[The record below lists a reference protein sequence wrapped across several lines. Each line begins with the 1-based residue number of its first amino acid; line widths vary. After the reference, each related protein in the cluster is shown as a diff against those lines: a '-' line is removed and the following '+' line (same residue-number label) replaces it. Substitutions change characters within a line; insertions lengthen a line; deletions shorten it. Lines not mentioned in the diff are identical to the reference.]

1 MSQIIA
7 VTAGKGG
14 TGKSTTSA
22 NVATGLAN
30 LGHKTLLVELD
41 FGLRCLDIML
51 GIKDKVKH
59 DIGEYLEGR
68 IDILTA
74 TTKVER
80 VDNLFLVCATR
91 NPFIDIDPIKIMGV
105 CEEMREHFEYI
116 IIDTAGVGSS
126 VFSVIKAADLI
137 LMVTTPD
144 AVCVRDG
151 QMLSDFLYVKNCI
164 NQRLVINKVSPN
176 FRSEDILDDLDVVID
191 TVGIPLIGVVPE
203 DVTIKICGS
212 KGEALPPNSE
222 GGKAYAAIAKRVDG
236 QEVPLTVKID

>member
-22 NVATGLAN
+22 NVATGLAQ
-30 LGHKTLLVELD
+30 LGHRTLLVELD

-51 GIKDKVKH
+51 GIKDSVKH
-59 DIGEYLEGR
+59 DIGEYLEGK

-74 TTKVER
+74 TTKVNR
-80 VDNLFLVCATR
+80 VENLYLVCATR
-91 NPFIDIDPIKIMGV
+91 NPFIDINPEKIMGV
-105 CEEMREHFEYI
+105 CEEMREHFDYI

-144 AVCVRDG
+144 TVCVRDG
-151 QMLSDFLYVKNCI
+151 QMLSDFLYVKNCT
-164 NQRLVINKVSPN
+164 NQRLVINKVSQN
-176 FRSEDILDDLDVVID
+176 FKKEEILYDLDEVID
-191 TVGIPLIGVVPE
+191 SVGIPLIGVVPE
-203 DVTIKICGS
+203 DMNVKICGA
-212 KGEALPPNSE
+212 KGEMLPPSC
-222 GGKAYAAIAKRVDG
+222 GGYKAFTAIAKRIDG
-236 QEVPLTVKID
+236 QNVPLTIRID

>member
-22 NVATGLAN
+22 NVATGLAT

-51 GIKDKVKH
+51 GMKDKVKH
-59 DIGEYLEGR
+59 DIGEYLEGK

-74 TTKVER
+74 TTKVDR
-80 VDNLFLVCATR
+80 VQNLSLVCATR
-91 NPFIDIDPIKIMGV
+91 NPFIDINPEKIMGV
-105 CEEMREHFEYI
+105 CEEMREHFDYI
-116 IIDTAGVGSS
+116 IVDTAGIGSS

-144 AVCVRDG
+144 TVCVRDG

-164 NQRLVINKVSPN
+164 NQRLIINKVSEN
-176 FRSEDILDDLDVVID
+176 FKNEDILYDLDEVMD
-191 TVGIPLIGVVPE
+191 AVGIPLIGVVPE
-203 DVTIKICGS
+203 DVNIKICGA
-212 KGEALPPNSE
+212 KGEALPPNC
-222 GGKAYAAIAKRVDG
+222 GGFKAYSSIAKRIDG
-236 QEVPLTVKID
+236 QDVPLSIKID